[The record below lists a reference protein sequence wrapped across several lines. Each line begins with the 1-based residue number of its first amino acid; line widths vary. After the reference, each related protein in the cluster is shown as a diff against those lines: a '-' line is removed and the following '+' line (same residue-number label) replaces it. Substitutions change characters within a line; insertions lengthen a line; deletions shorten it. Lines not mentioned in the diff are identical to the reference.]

1 MRASRWRLFPKYA
14 TLIILVVSGVLVS
27 SGAVSLY
34 FSWRE
39 TQAHLVTLQLEK
51 AQGAANRI
59 EQYILDIEHQMRWTA
74 FPRIDSTTDPVE
86 QQRIEYLKLLR
97 QVPAITELVWI
108 GPDGRERLHVSRLA
122 MDQVNAGT
130 DFSGE
135 PAYLAAKPG
144 KTFFGSVQFRK
155 GSEPYMT
162 IALPAGGGGGVT
174 LADVNLKFV
183 WDVVSRI
190 KVGASGIAYAIDSTG
205 TLIAHPDIS
214 LVLKKTDLRSLPQVA
229 ALGTTNDV
237 AAAAARDPSGREVFS
252 ASARIPTLNWVVF
265 VESPRAEAFAPM
277 YASIARLALL
287 LVAGLLVAT
296 AASFFLARALIRPI
310 RALQEGAARI
320 GAGELDQRIEVRSGD
335 ELEELAEQFN
345 RMGRDLKA
353 SYAELELKVEERTA
367 ELTGAL
373 EHQTATAE
381 VLEVISS
388 SLADAGPVFRK
399 ILQSCQELFGS
410 DELVTMLVGDDGQ
423 LHLGAALGPDGSS
436 RDPTYTR
443 PYGGSATELAIRE
456 RRVLHF
462 HDVLTDAY
470 VPPSLLA
477 MCQRAGLRSL
487 LLAPMLWEDRGIGS
501 ILVGRSRAK
510 GYTDREIALLET
522 FADQAVIAIQNAA
535 LFKQAQEAKAQAEA
549 ANEAKSSF
557 LATMSHEI
565 RTPMNGVIGMTGLL
579 LDTPLSPEQRDHAQT
594 VRDSAESLLT
604 IINDILDFSKIEAG
618 RMDVEAQPFAL
629 HDCVQ
634 SAIDLV
640 RTRAAEKQVAL
651 EVRIADAVPTVVT
664 GDVTRLR
671 QILLNLLSNAI
682 KFTEK
687 GEVALSVAAG
697 AGDELQF
704 AVRDSG
710 IGLSSEGMARLFK
723 SFSQAD
729 NSTTR
734 KYGGTGLGLV
744 ISRKLAELMGGSM
757 TAASDG
763 PGRGCTFS
771 FSIRALAGVGAAAQ
785 PARAKAQLDPQMAA
799 RHPLRILLAEDNLV
813 NQKLAMRLLS
823 QMGYAA
829 DLARNGV
836 EAVEAIERQPYD
848 VVLMD
853 VQMPEMDG
861 LQASREI
868 TRRWPAGDRPRIV
881 AMTANAMQGDREE
894 CLDAGMDDYVVKP
907 IRVDALVEAL
917 QGVTH
922 RREA

>member
-27 SGAVSLY
+27 SAVVSLY

-39 TQAHLVTLQLEK
+39 TQAYLVTLQLEK
-51 AQGAANRI
+51 AQGAADRI

-86 QQRIEYLKLLR
+86 QRRIEYLKLLR

-122 MDQVNAGT
+122 MNRVNAGT

-135 PAYLAAKPG
+135 PAYLAAKSG
-144 KTFFGSVQFRK
+144 KTFFGPVQFRE

-162 IALPAGGGGGVT
+162 IALPAGGGRDVT

-190 KVGASGIAYAIDSTG
+190 KIGASGIAYAIDSTG

-229 ALGTTNDV
+229 ALGTTSDG

-252 ASARIPTLNWVVF
+252 ASARIATLNWVVF

-296 AASFFLARALIRPI
+296 AGSFFLARALIRPI

-381 VLEVISS
+381 VLEVISN

-399 ILQSCQELFGS
+399 ILQSCQKLFDS

-487 LLAPMLWEDRGIGS
+487 LLAPMLWEHRGIGS
-501 ILVGRSRAK
+501 ILVGRTRVK

-522 FADQAVIAIQNAA
+522 FADQAVIAIQNAE
-535 LFKQAQEAKAQAEA
+535 LFEQAQQARAQAEA

-629 HDCVQ
+629 RDCVQ

-671 QILLNLLSNAI
+671 QILLNLLSNAV

-687 GEVALSVAAG
+687 GDVALSVTAG

-710 IGLSSEGMARLFK
+710 IGLSPEGMARLFK

-771 FSIRALAGVGAAAQ
+771 FSIRAPAGVGAAAQ

-813 NQKLAMRLLS
+813 NQKLAMRLLR
-823 QMGYAA
+823 QMGYTA
-829 DLARNGV
+829 DLANNGL
-836 EAVEAIERQPYD
+836 EAIAAIERQPYD

-861 LQASREI
+861 LEAARCIVE
-868 TRRWPAGDRPRIV
+868 RWPDGGRPRIV
-881 AMTANAMQGDREE
+881 AMTANAMLGDREE
-894 CLDAGMDDYVVKP
+894 CLAAGMDDYVVKP

-922 RREA
+922 R

>member
-1 MRASRWRLFPKYA
+1 MRAYRLRLFPKYA

-27 SGAVSLY
+27 SGVVSLY

-39 TQAHLVTLQLEK
+39 TQVHLVTLQQEK

-59 EQYILDIEHQMRWTA
+59 EQYIFDIEHQMRWTA
-74 FPRIDSTTDPVE
+74 FPRIDSTIDPVE
-86 QQRIEYLKLLR
+86 QRRIDYLKLLR
-97 QVPAITELVWI
+97 QVPAITELMWI

-122 MDQVNAGT
+122 MDRVNAGT

-135 PAYLAAKPG
+135 PAYVAAKSG
-144 KTFFGSVQFRK
+144 KTFFGPVQFRK

-162 IALPAGGGGGVT
+162 IALPAGGGGGAT

-190 KVGASGIAYAIDSTG
+190 KIGASGIAYAIDSTG

-229 ALGTTNDV
+229 ALGMTNEG
-237 AAAAARDPSGREVFS
+237 AEAAARDLSGREVLS
-252 ASARIPTLNWVVF
+252 ASYRIPTLNWVVF

-296 AASFFLARALIRPI
+296 AGSFFLARALTRPI
-310 RALQEGAARI
+310 RKLQEGAARI
-320 GAGELDQRIEVRSGD
+320 GAGELGQRIEVRSGD

-353 SYAELELKVEERTA
+353 SYAELERKVEERTA
-367 ELTGAL
+367 ELTLAL
-373 EHQTATAE
+373 KHQTATGE

-399 ILQSCQELFGS
+399 ILQSCQKLFGS
-410 DELVTMLVGDDGQ
+410 DELAAMLVGDDGQ

-443 PYGGSATELAIRE
+443 PYCGSATELAIRE

-487 LLAPMLWEDRGIGS
+487 LLAPMLWEHRGIGS
-501 ILVGRSRAK
+501 ILVGRTRAK

-522 FADQAVIAIQNAA
+522 FADQAVIAIQNAR
-535 LFKQAQEAKAQAEA
+535 LFKEAQDARAAAES
-549 ANEAKSSF
+549 ANEAKSAF

-565 RTPMNGVIGMTGLL
+565 RTPMNGVIGMSDIL
-579 LDTPLSPEQRDHAQT
+579 LDSPLNADQREVAT
-594 VRDSAESLLT
+594 TIRDSGESLLT

-618 RMDVEAQPFAL
+618 KMAIESVPFGVHACIDSAL
-629 HDCVQ
+629 E
-634 SAIDLV
+634 LV
-640 RTRAAEKQVAL
+640 RPRAIEKGIELVAS
-651 EVRIADAVPTVVT
+651 IDTDVPAAIR
-664 GDVTRLR
+664 GDPTRLR
-671 QILLNLLSNAI
+671 QVLLNLLSNAV
-682 KFTEK
+682 KFTEQ
-687 GEVALSVAAG
+687 GTVALTACRG
-697 AGDELQF
+697 TGDELLF
-704 AVRDSG
+704 TLRDSG
-710 IGLSSEGMARLFK
+710 IGLSPEQITRLFQR
-723 SFSQAD
+723 FGQAEAG
-729 NSTTR
+729 TAR
-734 KYGGTGLGLV
+734 QYGGTGLGLV
-744 ISRKLAELMGGSM
+744 ISRTLVELMGGTM
-757 TAASDG
+757 RVESDG
-763 PGRGCTFS
+763 PGRGSAFH
-771 FSIRALAGVGAAAQ
+771 FGIRAPVATLPATQAAPKSVVDAG
-785 PARAKAQLDPQMAA
+785 MAT
-799 RHPLRILLAEDNLV
+799 RHPLRILLAEDNVV
-813 NQKLAMRLLS
+813 NQKLALRLLK

-829 DLARNGV
+829 DLVVDGA
-836 EAVEAIERQPYD
+836 EAIAAIERERYD

-861 LQASREI
+861 LEA
-868 TRRWPAGDRPRIV
+868 TRRIVARWPGDRPRIV
-881 AMTANAMQGDREE
+881 AMTANAMQGDREA
-894 CLDAGMDDYVVKP
+894 CLTAGMDHYLSKP
-907 IRVDALVEAL
+907 IRVDALVRAL
-917 QGVTH
+917 LDASQSGKKIS
-922 RREA
+922 